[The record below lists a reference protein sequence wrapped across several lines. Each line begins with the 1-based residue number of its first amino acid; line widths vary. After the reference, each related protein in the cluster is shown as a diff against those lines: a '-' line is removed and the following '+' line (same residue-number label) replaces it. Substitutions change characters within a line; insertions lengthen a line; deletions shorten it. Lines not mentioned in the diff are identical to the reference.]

1 MLVNI
6 HFSNFDKKLKYN
18 LEETIKII
26 EIKELIEKEEDIPF
40 TKTELKLIFSGRVLD
55 NNKCLK
61 DIKFSS
67 GDTISAL
74 GKKIVQIANE
84 INNEINNEEE
94 SNNLSNNFLANE
106 YLSYLNYFNENPLN
120 DDLLNSYI
128 YKYKFLINN
137 VIDNNTF
144 CNFIKNKDDINLISS
159 NSSNIS
165 SDEYKNSALQ
175 IKEYISLLIILS
187 NKMFYVI
194 IIPTIHSYKIKY
206 NLNEQSNTEIL
217 SSLFS
222 KINDL
227 FNEYIELNGNLEL
240 SYHESDNNEN
250 SLFTNIFNMINTIF
264 TQNSEPQNVLD
275 ILNLNNLSNNNE
287 SNLNNIFNSLLNPNN
302 LSNNNESNLNN
313 IFNSLLNPN
322 NLSNNNES
330 NLNNFFNLLSNPNIL
345 SNNNNELNNN
355 ELNNELNVDSNVI
368 ESSSVNNLIN
378 SYNYDIELLNQM
390 KDLGLTD
397 TNKCKFCL
405 NLSNGNLEM
414 AINYYYEIN
423 IDFANNLNN
432 DNEDD
437 DDDDDEDNY

>member
-18 LEETIKII
+18 LEDTIKII
-26 EIKELIEKEEDIPF
+26 EIKELIEKEENIPF

-61 DIKFSS
+61 DIKFLS

-74 GKKIVQIANE
+74 GKKIVQVENE
-84 INNEINNEEE
+84 VNTEVNNEVN
-94 SNNLSNNFLANE
+94 NNLSDDFFLNNNLANE
-106 YLSYLNYFNENPLN
+106 YLSYLSYFNENPLEN
-120 DDLLNSYI
+120 DLLNSYI
-128 YKYKFLINN
+128 HKYKCLINN

-165 SDEYKNSALQ
+165 IDEYKNSALQ
-175 IKEYISLLIILS
+175 IKEHISLLTILS

-240 SYHESDNNEN
+240 SYHESNNDEN
-250 SLFTNIFNMINTIF
+250 SIFTNIFNMINTIF

-275 ILNLNNLSNNNE
+275 ILN
-287 SNLNNIFNSLLNPNN
+287 PNN
-302 LSNNNESNLNN
+302 LSNLNN
-313 IFNSLLNPN
+313 SINSLFNTN

-355 ELNNELNVDSNVI
+355 VSNTNINNNLNNDIIESNI
-368 ESSSVNNLIN
+368 DSSSVNNLNLIN

-423 IDFANNLNN
+423 IDFVNNENLN
-432 DNEDD
+432 DEDDEDYDD
-437 DDDDDEDNY
+437 DDNY